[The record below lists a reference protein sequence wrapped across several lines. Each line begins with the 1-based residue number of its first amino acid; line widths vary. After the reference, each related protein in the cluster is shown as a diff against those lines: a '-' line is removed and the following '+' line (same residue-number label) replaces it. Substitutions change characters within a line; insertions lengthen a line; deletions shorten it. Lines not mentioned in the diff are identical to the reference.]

1 MGLQDSKFFR
11 RNEVAASAAASVV
24 GGQVA
29 ALVTQPLD
37 TIKTIMQTDRGIV
50 YPMKNRRTFD
60 SLSYL

>member
-1 MGLQDSKFFR
+1 M
-11 RNEVAASAAASVV
+11 AASAAASVV